1 MVVPLLCARMLFVP
15 VTSIVPVLFR
25 VPVRLKFPLLVAI
38 ERVPELLNDPVP
50 KLMAP
55 PLHSLPLPSAEIEP
69 LPLIVPLASVKSPE
83 ADASLIVSVLLTVS
97 VPSQVL
103 SMSRAPTVF
112 ATSTIAVP
120 YSLSVDVKSAVS
132 DAPGTPADQLP
143 ALLQLS
149 FPPDLAECGPVVRRK
164 QRPVFQVLDRRAEEQ
179 FSRAPGAAAATRTM

>member
-1 MVVPLLCARMLFVP
+1 
-15 VTSIVPVLFR
+15 
-25 VPVRLKFPLLVAI
+25 
-38 ERVPELLNDPVP
+38 
-50 KLMAP
+50 MAP

-103 SMSRAPTVF
+103 SMSRVPTVF

-149 FPPDLAECGPVVRRK
+149 FPPDLAERRSSSPS
-164 QRPVFQVLDRRAEEQ
+164 QATSGL
-179 FSRAPGAAAATRTM
+179 PGAGSPGGRTVFPRALRGGGDANDVSRSSTRWAMREMT